1 MNGPVETSSNEAY
14 EARVAYQELARE
26 HDRLRTLFDITNAL
40 VSKLGR
46 DELFSAI
53 SEQLSKIMRH
63 DYALLTLRS
72 QTGGLEVFAL
82 TCTHP
87 QLLDMLKGPIEP
99 EGMPSSKVLATGKPV
114 VARDVDIDRYPNPRF
129 GRYVALGIKS
139 ACLVPLTARDGT
151 IGTLDLGRMADE
163 PWTPDDVEFL
173 VEVASQIAMAVENAL
188 AYRELA

>member
-14 EARVAYQELARE
+14 EARVAYEELARE

-82 TCTHP
+82 NCTHP

-99 EGMPSSKVLATGKPV
+99 EGMPSSKVLATGSP
-114 VARDVDIDRYPNPRF
+114 
-129 GRYVALGIKS
+129 
-139 ACLVPLTARDGT
+139 
-151 IGTLDLGRMADE
+151 
-163 PWTPDDVEFL
+163 
-173 VEVASQIAMAVENAL
+173 
-188 AYRELA
+188 